1 MIGNYYNKYSNN
13 NNSLNYEKKIDVQLE
28 EIERDSR
35 ILSWKNSSPV
45 EKTDILYYNKLNT

>member
-1 MIGNYYNKYSNN
+1 MVIIIINVRIVIILSIT
-13 NNSLNYEKKIDVQLE
+13 KKKLDAQLV

-35 ILSWKNSSPV
+35 ILYWKNSSPV